1 MGAENPLLNFR
12 CPVEVKGS
20 FFSSKRPQGLTPP
33 TLSLRTIEQKRTSVS
48 PSSSPNPV
56 RHEARMNDYRTDIL
70 FDLRRS
76 IRTIHPTDSERQQLL
91 HENLGFWLAQVSDV
105 VEQRQWM
112 ELFALELVKTIP
124 GLHED
129 YVWAALRN
137 MIDREK
143 VKK

>member
-1 MGAENPLLNFR
+1 
-12 CPVEVKGS
+12 
-20 FFSSKRPQGLTPP
+20 
-33 TLSLRTIEQKRTSVS
+33 
-48 PSSSPNPV
+48 
-56 RHEARMNDYRTDIL
+56 MNDYRTDIL